1 MKWLFPFILLIGPF
15 APDCFSQ
22 TVRRTSRDMLEAE
35 RARNLKKI
43 EENEQLLRQA
53 QSNRENTLSQ
63 LREINQRIASRSNYS
78 TSIDEEIK
86 LLDREISDNALLIAS
101 LEADQAALRKEYGEM
116 IYEHSKARGVL
127 AKLSYIF
134 AAESFNQAAARIEYL
149 RHSTEARRNQLV
161 QIERVVQM
169 LNGRRLRLADGRQR
183 KEGLLQQQQTQST
196 QIARMTAEKS
206 ALVEKLKRREAALQA
221 EIAKQKDRDRA
232 IIAQMEALSTRPT
245 EGLASVDAKE
255 NTSTGASIDPS
266 HWPPTGKASARVAE
280 EPSDNRT
287 GAVVDPPRP
296 PRMQGLGGRMIISN
310 APNTS
315 TANLSAFSGGKS
327 NLPWP
332 VNEGVIIGKFGRQEH
347 PVFEKVMIDNLGIDI
362 RTRSNEPVRAI
373 FTGKVAAVS
382 QVPGLGYVVMLQ
394 HGEFFTVY
402 ARLRSVSVAK
412 GDQVGMKDQLGIV
425 GTNDEGYPEL
435 QFQIWRNQTRL
446 NPEEWLAKQ

>member
-1 MKWLFPFILLIGPF
+1 MKWLFLFVLLIGPL
-15 APDCFSQ
+15 APDCYSQ
-22 TVRRTSRDMLEAE
+22 TVRRPNRDALEQD
-35 RARNLKKI
+35 RTRNLKKI
-43 EENEQLLRQA
+43 EENERLLQ
-53 QSNRENTLSQ
+53 QTQNNRENTLTQ
-63 LREINQRIASRSNYS
+63 LREINQRIALRSDYS

-86 LLDREISDNALLIAS
+86 LLDREISDNALLITS
-101 LEADQAALRKEYGEM
+101 LEADQADLRKEYGEM

-149 RHSTEARRNQLV
+149 RQSTEVRRQQLV

-169 LNGRRLRLADGRQR
+169 LNGRRQRLADGRQR
-183 KEGLLQQQQTQST
+183 KEDLLNQQQSQST

-206 ALVEKLKRREAALQA
+206 ALLEKLKRREASLQA
-221 EIAKQKDRDRA
+221 EIARQREHDRA
-232 IIAQMEALSTRPT
+232 ITAQIESLA
-245 EGLASVDAKE
+245 EGVSLADAKP
-255 NTSTGASIDPS
+255 NGNVGANVDPS
-266 HWPPTGKASARVAE
+266 HRPPTGKAPGRVVD

-296 PRMQGLGGRMIISN
+296 SRPHMQGLGGRMIISN
-310 APNTS
+310 TPNT
-315 TANLSAFSGGKS
+315 TTGNLSAFSGGKA

-362 RTRSNEPVRAI
+362 RTKTNEPVRAI
-373 FTGKVAAVS
+373 FAGKVAAVS

-402 ARLRSVSVAK
+402 ARLKSVDVAK
-412 GDQVGMKDQLGIV
+412 GEQVGMKDQLGVV
-425 GTNDEGYPEL
+425 GTNDEGFPEL